1 MEELK
6 RFLVSFEVVD
16 GKTGRSLS
24 EDCLEEVFAE
34 SEDEAIELVR
44 QWVIDQSVQDGFDVD
59 VEDTRYVDGIH
70 VTGGKYD
77 DDADQEYGYFRVV
90 EQD

>member
-6 RFLVSFEVVD
+6 RFLVMFECVD
-16 GKTGRSLS
+16 GKTGRSLG
-24 EDCLEEVFAE
+24 EDCLEETFAE
-34 SEDEAIELVR
+34 SEEEAVELVR
-44 QWVIDQSVQDGFDVD
+44 QWVIDQSVEDGYTVD
-59 VEDTRYVDGIH
+59 IEDTRYVDGIH

-77 DDADQEYGYFRVV
+77 DADQEYGYFHVV

>member
-1 MEELK
+1 MERK
-6 RFLVSFEVVD
+6 FYVSFDAYDKVREKEICN
-16 GKTGRSLS
+16 G
-24 EDCLEEVFAE
+24 ECIEEVTAE
-34 SEDEAIELVR
+34 SEEQAIELVR
-44 QWVIDQSVQDGFDVD
+44 QWVIDQSVEDGYTVD

-77 DDADQEYGYFRVV
+77 DADQEYGYFRVV